1 MVIDTRHNGGGWLHD
16 DVVTLL
22 GGKEYQQFVPRGQ
35 YIGSDPFNKWLR
47 PSCMLICEDNYSN
60 ACGTPWVYKELG
72 LGKLVGTPV
81 PGTMTAV
88 WWETQIDPTIVFGI
102 PEVGC
107 RDMRGVF
114 SENTQVE
121 PDIYVITPPE
131 AQLRGEDL
139 QLRRAVELMLETVGD
154 KAADGG
160 DAAAAKKSTG
170 KSKE

>member
-1 MVIDTRHNGGGWLHD
+1 
-16 DVVTLL
+16 
-22 GGKEYQQFVPRGQ
+22 
-35 YIGSDPFNKWLR
+35 
-47 PSCMLICEDNYSN
+47 MLICEDNYSN

-139 QLRRAVELMLETVGD
+139 QLRRAVELMLETVGG